1 ADRVRD
7 DQAADPGD
15 DQHHEDGERVDQDA
29 QVEVVG
35 AGGQPAPERR
45 WVRAVVR
52 RVAEQEREGDD
63 GRDEGDADRR
73 SRQVARA
80 VPGQPPPG
88 EGDRQRRAERREQAD
103 PGGGDHPRR
112 VRSLSTSKSSLR
124 RAIAT
129 ISPSPTTTSEA
140 ATAITV
146 SAKICPS
153 PRPWKRENAISARFA
168 PLSISSS
175 ESSTISGLRRI
186 STPSAPVK
194 KRNAATQRYQVTA
207 GPFTRRPSRAS
218 GCRGSP
224 RRPLRSTRRS
234 T

>member
-1 ADRVRD
+1 QRDRGQPCHERD
-7 DQAADPGD
+7 RDRGRRDVAGSAPRQARAPERDRDRGGERREEADPAGD
-15 DQHHEDGERVDQDA
+15 DQ
-29 QVEVVG
+29 
-35 AGGQPAPERR
+35 P
-45 WVRAVVR
+45 
-52 RVAEQEREGDD
+52 
-63 GRDEGDADRR
+63 R
-73 SRQVARA
+73 SVLNR
-80 VPGQPPPG
+80 
-88 EGDRQRRAERREQAD
+88 
-103 PGGGDHPRR
+103 
-112 VRSLSTSKSSLR
+112 STSRSSLR

-224 RRPLRSTRRS
+224 RR
-234 T
+234 